1 MERNLISFE
10 EAREL
15 IKEYAKPLGEVL
27 EDVEKSLGMV
37 ISQDIFSPIDIPPFT
52 NSAMDGYTI
61 NTETLKSYPA
71 KLKIVGEVKAGDSK
85 KIKLKEG
92 QAIKIFTGAPVPE
105 GADAVVEKE
114 LVKVE
119 GEYIIVEK
127 EIKKW
132 RNLRFK
138 GEEIKKGEKVI
149 DKGTIITPAVAGF
162 LSTLGIKKVKVFKK
176 PRVSVI
182 VTGGEILKP
191 GQKLKFGKVYDSNSV
206 SLKLALKENGIED
219 VAVRFSEDN
228 LAKLRKIFKEEIK
241 KSDILIFSGGIS
253 AGDYDY
259 VRDLMEKEKVE
270 KIFYKVKQKPG
281 KPIFFGKKGK
291 TKFIFALPGNPAAVL
306 VCFYEYVLPFIKGS
320 MGYTKIF
327 PKEEEKNLFED
338 IENKSDRLNFM
349 RGKILGEDVMVLE
362 KQDSYMLSSF
372 AKCDCLVLVPPSQK
386 LTKGEKVK
394 VHILW
399 GN

>member
-1 MERNLISFE
+1 MERNFISFE

-15 IKEYAKPLGEVL
+15 VKEYAKPLGEVL

-52 NSAMDGYTI
+52 NSAMDGYAI
-61 NTETLKSYPA
+61 NTETLKSYPV

-92 QAIKIFTGAPVPE
+92 QAIKIFTGAPVPD

-191 GQKLKFGKVYDSNSV
+191 GQKLKFGKVHDSNSV

-228 LAKLRKIFKEEIK
+228 LTKLKKIFKEEIK

-259 VRDLMEKEKVE
+259 VRDLMERERE
-270 KIFYKVKQKPG
+270 L
-281 KPIFFGKKGK
+281 KKFS
-291 TKFIFALPGNPAAVL
+291 TK
-306 VCFYEYVLPFIKGS
+306 
-320 MGYTKIF
+320 
-327 PKEEEKNLFED
+327 
-338 IENKSDRLNFM
+338 
-349 RGKILGEDVMVLE
+349 
-362 KQDSYMLSSF
+362 
-372 AKCDCLVLVPPSQK
+372 
-386 LTKGEKVK
+386 
-394 VHILW
+394 
-399 GN
+399 